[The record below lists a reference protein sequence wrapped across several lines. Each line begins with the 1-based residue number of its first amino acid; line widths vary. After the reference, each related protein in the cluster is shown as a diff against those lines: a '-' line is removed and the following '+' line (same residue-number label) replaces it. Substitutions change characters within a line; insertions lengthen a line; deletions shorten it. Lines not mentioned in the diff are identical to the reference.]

1 MKEIFSKVANSIII
15 SSIVALIVGIIMIM
29 FPDVSIK
36 TMGIVAA
43 VYIIIQGVALLYV
56 DTLASKFYLP
66 FDGFFSGIVSI
77 IIGIIL
83 LFRPAVVP
91 VVFTIGLG
99 IWIIITSINYI
110 RVAIKIRKTKL
121 PWIVILVLGILD
133 LLAGLLMIFNPFE
146 ATISIVLFA
155 GIMIIVHSVI
165 NIIDVIIIKK
175 DIKEIS
181 KEFTNMLK
189 EAQTQTKNTNE

>member
-146 ATISIVLFA
+146 ATLSIVLFA

>member
-43 VYIIIQGVALLYV
+43 IYIIIQGVALLYV

-146 ATISIVLFA
+146 ATLSIVLFA